1 MARKRKLYS
10 WRNLVICIIALTALV
25 FMTLSVEHLAPEWI
39 FYAVC
44 IALLYG
50 LIYIF
55 ARQHHSKIKAPQ
67 WGLVVATACV
77 VPQIVVYPL
86 IHALIADEGYA
97 NGESMG
103 ISFMVCSATVLLI
116 LIISSLIFKKR
127 DSK

>member
-10 WRNLVICIIALTALV
+10 WRNLFIGVVAIVAIVL
-25 FMTLSVEHLAPEWI
+25 MTLSVEHLAPEWI

-55 ARQHHSKIKAPQ
+55 ARQLHSKIKAPQ
-67 WGLVVATACV
+67 WGLIVATACV
-77 VPQIVVYPL
+77 VPQMVVYPL
-86 IHALIADEGYA
+86 IQALIADDGYDR
-97 NGESMG
+97 GQGMG